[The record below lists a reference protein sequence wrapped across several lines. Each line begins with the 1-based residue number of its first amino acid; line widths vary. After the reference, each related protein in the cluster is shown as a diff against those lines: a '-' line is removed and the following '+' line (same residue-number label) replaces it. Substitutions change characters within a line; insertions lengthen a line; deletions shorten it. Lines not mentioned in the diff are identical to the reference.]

1 MGKKVLVIVVI
12 IIGLACAL
20 SFAGQVPAKPAHTSG
35 MVKDAHAKV
44 HLGQMYRTGHLFE
57 SVAAGATAFFM
68 VDVATTGFTA
78 DEIHATL
85 MIKST
90 VAIVLNIYR
99 DPVTNSSG
107 TVVLS
112 YNLNQNIADSA
123 EAIMYHTPTIVGGDN
138 GTKIS
143 PVILIPPS
151 SDGFVSDKSF
161 KDGAE
166 YVGADSLYLITV
178 RNVDAQNAA
187 DIGIYADFYEQLQP

>member
-1 MGKKVLVIVVI
+1 MFRKVLILTILAVGLSVV
-12 IIGLACAL
+12 C
-20 SFAGQVPAKPAHTSG
+20 SFGGQVPAKPARSIG
-35 MVKDAHAKV
+35 MVTDAHTKV
-44 HLGQMYRTGHLFE
+44 HLGQIYRTGHLYE
-57 SVAAGATAFFM
+57 SVAAGATSYFM

-85 MIKST
+85 TIVSS
-90 VAIVLNIYR
+90 VPVVLNIYR
-99 DPVTNSSG
+99 APITTSSG
-107 TVVLS
+107 TVVPS

-123 EAIMYHTPTIVGGDN
+123 TAIMYHTPTITSN

-143 PVILIPPS
+143 PTILIPATANS
-151 SDGFVSDKSF
+151 FISDKAF

-178 RNVDAQNAA
+178 RNVSAQTAA